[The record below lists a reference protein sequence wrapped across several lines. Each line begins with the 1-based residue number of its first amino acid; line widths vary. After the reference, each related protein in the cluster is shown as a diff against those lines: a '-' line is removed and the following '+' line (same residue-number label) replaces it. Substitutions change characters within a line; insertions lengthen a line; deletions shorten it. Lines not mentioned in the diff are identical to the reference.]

1 MSTDG
6 PPRPHSFVRRK
17 PPHRIVIAH
26 GENVRSFTIRPW
38 LIASVGGIFATF
50 GILYLAATGY
60 LVFHDDLLAASLAR
74 ESRMQHAYED
84 RIAALRADIDR
95 LTSRQLLNQQAVE
108 AEMDRLSGR
117 QAALDARQ
125 DSIAGLSQ
133 AARLAGLQAI
143 EPPAPAAVPDP
154 IDDHADDSAA
164 DSASAPD
171 VAGPAEPPKDPL
183 KTGSIGPT
191 KAGALSFL
199 FGALRDEPAPEA
211 TDAPAARMSAVEK
224 SLDAL
229 ARDQVAYVD
238 AIAAKVTHRSD
249 QIATVLSSIGQS
261 VPPSRLGEGEGVGGP
276 LVELDPSTDPEAFR
290 ATVDLLTGEID
301 RYSAVR
307 RLATTLPLDRPIPSA
322 PITSGFGARMDPFLG
337 RPAMHTGVDF
347 RAPTG
352 YAARAT
358 AGGTVITAAYTGG
371 YGNMVEIDHGNGIT
385 TRYGHLS
392 RIDVAVG
399 QVVAKGTIVGHT
411 GSTGRSTGPHLHYE
425 VRIDGSAIDP
435 LTYIRAGAE
444 IAPLL

>member
-6 PPRPHSFVRRK
+6 TPRFHSFVRRK

-26 GENVRSFTIRPW
+26 GENVRSFTVRPW
-38 LIASVGGIFATF
+38 LIATIGGTFAAF
-50 GILYLAATGY
+50 GVLYLIATGY

-95 LTSRQLLNQQAVE
+95 LTSRQLLNQDAVE

-133 AARLAGLQAI
+133 AARLAGLQAV
-143 EPPAPAAVPDP
+143 EPPAAGAAPDQ

-164 DSASAPD
+164 DSSTAPD
-171 VAGPAEPPKDPL
+171 VAAPAPAKDPL
-183 KTGSIGPT
+183 KTGSIAPT

-199 FGALRDEPAPEA
+199 FASLRDQPAPET
-211 TDAPAARMSAVEK
+211 TDTPAARMTTVEN

-238 AIAAKVTHRSD
+238 AIAAKVTNRSD
-249 QIATVLSSIGQS
+249 QIAAILKGIGQS
-261 VPPSRLGEGEGVGGP
+261 VPPSRLGEGDGVGGP
-276 LVELDPSTDPEAFR
+276 MVELDPSTDPGAFR

-301 RYSAVR
+301 RYSTVR
-307 RLATTLPLDRPIPSA
+307 RLATTLPLERPIPSA

-347 RAPTG
+347 RAPSG

-358 AGGTVITAAYTGG
+358 AGGTVINAAYTGG

-392 RIDVAVG
+392 RIDVTVG
-399 QVVAKGTIVGHT
+399 QIVAKGAIIGHT